1 MIVKLRLWFKILLIA
16 LNLLI
21 LSSCC
26 WFSKP
31 DLHVYFCCSTWLGPY
46 LGCKYDAGIKVE
58 NQSELC
64 HIKEPVH
71 VVLYLMDDQGNS
83 QKIAETDLVLEE
95 DPDEPLHQ
103 SAYWFP
109 GVISIPSD
117 GRRYKLRAV
126 VVKFSAF
133 AEEPPEKDEWIVC
146 APQPGSPASLPDL
159 AMNDI
164 WVEPPR
170 FSPGEQVTLR
180 FSAQNIGEA
189 DAVGLFTI
197 GLYFDNRLIGTA
209 SLNGLAKGKI
219 IQGYKENFVWPVDT
233 NFHTVKVV
241 LDMYD
246 TIKESNEMNNEL
258 TQAFR
263 ASIPPEP
270 TKLPDLTVE
279 EIDAG
284 IFHPG
289 DEVMIV
295 ITIRNQGAG
304 DAVGVFRTNLYFD
317 GKLICGHDQNGLA
330 AGSSFS
336 WHCFFNWPNDFD
348 FHTLTAVV
356 DVYNAIK
363 ESNENNNRLSVQ
375 IRAGEYPIPP
385 GSLKIDF

>member
-16 LNLLI
+16 LNFFI

-26 WFSKP
+26 WFYKP
-31 DLHVYFCCSTWLGPY
+31 HLNINFCACLDCPAPPEYFACEIHDVKICVSNESICIITG
-46 LGCKYDAGIKVE
+46 
-58 NQSELC
+58 
-64 HIKEPVH
+64 VH
-71 VVLYLMDDQGNS
+71 VDLYLINNQNKR
-83 QKIAETDLVLEE
+83 QKIAETDLELPLVSQKAYWVLEK
-95 DPDEPLHQ
+95 
-103 SAYWFP
+103 
-109 GVISIPSD
+109 ISIPPD
-117 GRRYKLRAV
+117 GRGYKLIAEIEKPSFAAAV
-126 VVKFSAF
+126 Y
-133 AEEPPEKDEWIVC
+133 PEGKDEWIVC

-164 WVEPPR
+164 WVEPPK
-170 FSPGEQVTLR
+170 FSPGENVTLR

-197 GLYFDNRLIGTA
+197 GLYFDNRLVGTA

-219 IQGYKENFVWPVDT
+219 IQGYKENFVWPADT

-363 ESNENNNRLSVQ
+363 ESNENNNSLSVK

>member
-1 MIVKLRLWFKILLIA
+1 MI
-16 LNLLI
+16 
-21 LSSCC
+21 
-26 WFSKP
+26 
-31 DLHVYFCCSTWLGPY
+31 T
-46 LGCKYDAGIKVE
+46 
-58 NQSELC
+58 
-64 HIKEPVH
+64 EPVR
-71 VVLYLMDDQGNS
+71 VVLYLVDWQNK
-83 QKIAETDLVLEE
+83 QVKIDETDLKLEGKSPYLQKASWALE
-95 DPDEPLHQ
+95 KMIFIPPDKK
-103 SAYWFP
+103 
-109 GVISIPSD
+109 G
-117 GRRYKLRAV
+117 YKLRAIIV
-126 VVKFSAF
+126 ETGTV
-133 AEEPPEKDEWIVC
+133 AEYPEEKDKWLYC
-146 APQPGSPASLPDL
+146 PFSYSAGLPDL

-164 WVEPPR
+164 WVEPPK
-170 FSPGEQVTLR
+170 FSPGENVTLR

-197 GLYFDNRLIGTA
+197 GLYFDNRLVGTA

-219 IQGYKENFVWPVDT
+219 IQGYKENFVWPADT

-363 ESNENNNRLSVQ
+363 ESNENNNSLSVQ